1 MSPPADRAG
10 DSPGAVISSLA
21 MPVRWRDM
29 DAFDHVNNAAYL
41 GYVEEARVA
50 WFRSLTP
57 DWDGATAAPIMAAV
71 TMNYRRPITWPATL
85 VVELHAGRVGTK
97 SLTVGH
103 RILDAADP
111 TCVYADGHTVLV
123 WVDRAGA
130 TVPLPAVVREACGA
144 TPPP

>member
-1 MSPPADRAG
+1 MSANA
-10 DSPGAVISSLA
+10 PGADAGPVIFSLP

-71 TMNYRRPITWPATL
+71 TMNYRRPITWPAA
-85 VVELHAGRVGTK
+85 VVVALHAERIGTK

-103 RILDAADP
+103 RVIDAGDEAV
-111 TCVYADGHTVLV
+111 VYADGHTVLV

-130 TVPLPAVVREACGA
+130 TVPLPAVVREACCA